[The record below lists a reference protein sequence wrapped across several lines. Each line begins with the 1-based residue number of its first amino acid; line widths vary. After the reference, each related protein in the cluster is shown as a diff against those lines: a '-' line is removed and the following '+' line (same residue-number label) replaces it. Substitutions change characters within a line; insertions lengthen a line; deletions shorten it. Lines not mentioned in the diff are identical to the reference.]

1 MTDRDIP
8 FEYYGWWRIIETS
21 QWDNEDID
29 IIGKALISITG
40 DDDRLRMFVFLA
52 HVNCKVTKTGVSF
65 TWKGAWEYDPIS
77 GTGSVKLRK
86 DGRLSGR
93 IKIKNGDEST
103 FIAERAEN
111 RKSLSLIRQ
120 ATAINGGVGGERRL
134 FSDLWKYEEAP
145 NNRFHSDRAGRGVYS
160 LLCAGRDL

>member
-40 DDDRLRMFVFLA
+40 DDDRLRMFVLLA

-103 FIAERAEN
+103 FIAERAEEPEEPIPDPPSY
-111 RKSLSLIRQ
+111 RDKW
-120 ATAINGGVGGERRL
+120 RRR
-134 FSDLWKYEEAP
+134 W
-145 NNRFHSDRAGRGVYS
+145 
-160 LLCAGRDL
+160 

>member
-40 DDDRLRMFVFLA
+40 DDDRLRMFVLLA

-103 FIAERAEN
+103 FIAEREEEPEEPIPDPPSY
-111 RKSLSLIRQ
+111 RDKW
-120 ATAINGGVGGERRL
+120 RRR
-134 FSDLWKYEEAP
+134 W
-145 NNRFHSDRAGRGVYS
+145 
-160 LLCAGRDL
+160 

>member
-21 QWDNEDID
+21 QWNNDYID
-29 IIGKALISITG
+29 TIGKALISITG
-40 DDDRLRMFVFLA
+40 DDDRLRMIALLA
-52 HVNCKVTKTGVSF
+52 YVNCRVTKSGVSF
-65 TWKGAWEYDPIS
+65 TWKGAWEYDPVS

-103 FIAERAEN
+103 FIAERAEEPEEPIPDPPSY
-111 RKSLSLIRQ
+111 RDKW
-120 ATAINGGVGGERRL
+120 RRR
-134 FSDLWKYEEAP
+134 W
-145 NNRFHSDRAGRGVYS
+145 
-160 LLCAGRDL
+160 

>member
-1 MTDRDIP
+1 MTGRDIS

-21 QWDNEDID
+21 QWGSNDID

-40 DDDRLRMFVFLA
+40 DDDRLRMFVLLA
-52 HVNCKVTKTGVSF
+52 YVNCKVTKTGVSF
-65 TWKGAWEYDPIS
+65 TWKGTWEYDPVS

-103 FIAERAEN
+103 FIAKRAE
-111 RKSLSLIRQ
+111 
-120 ATAINGGVGGERRL
+120 EP
-134 FSDLWKYEEAP
+134 EEP
-145 NNRFHSDRAGRGVYS
+145 IPDPPSY
-160 LLCAGRDL
+160 RDKWRHW

>member
-21 QWDNEDID
+21 QWDNGDID

-40 DDDRLRMFVFLA
+40 DDDRLRMSVLLA
-52 HVNCKVTKTGVSF
+52 YVNCKVTKTGVSF
-65 TWKGAWEYDPIS
+65 TWKGAWEYDPVS
-77 GTGSVKLRK
+77 GTGSVKLQK

-103 FIAERAEN
+103 FIAERAEEPEEPIPDPPCY
-111 RKSLSLIRQ
+111 RDKW
-120 ATAINGGVGGERRL
+120 RRR
-134 FSDLWKYEEAP
+134 W
-145 NNRFHSDRAGRGVYS
+145 
-160 LLCAGRDL
+160 